1 MCIKPVDEFQAAHLR
16 KGEQMQQEIFR
27 KMTPGRKLEIAFAL
41 YRDAR
46 GLKAAWLRQ
55 CNPDWTEE
63 QVEAKVSEYFGY
75 SDI

>member
-1 MCIKPVDEFQAAHLR
+1 MCMKPVDEFQAEHLR
-16 KGEQMQQEIFR
+16 KGEQVRREIYR
-27 KMTPGRKLEIAFAL
+27 KMTPDRKLEIAFCV
-41 YRDAR
+41 YREAR

-63 QVEAKVSEYFGY
+63 QVEAKVSEYFLY